1 MSPYTLPTT
10 LPKYPIR
17 FFHQIGLLLPYTYIY
32 KKFLKT
38 PREEWKKVTKNWVL
52 NERKVRAGVD
62 EIQLIN

>member
-17 FFHQIGLLLPYTYIY
+17 FFHQIGLLLPYIY